1 MAHLAELFVRPDRLG
16 RGIGGRLLT
25 EVMAGN
31 EERVTFASS
40 DPRALPLYVRHG
52 MRSVEPLLY
61 LRGDR
66 RVVGLLPVA
75 GVSVEAADPDDV
87 LGLDAR
93 ASGWGGRR
101 TSPSSRGRGPP
112 RSCAAA
118 AGRQWA
124 TASVTH

>member
-1 MAHLAELFVRPDRLG
+1 VAHLAELFVRPDRLG

-25 EVMAGN
+25 EVMAGT

-52 MRSVEPLLY
+52 MRPVEPLLY

-66 RVVGLLPVA
+66 RAVGLLPVA
-75 GVSVEAADPDDV
+75 GVSVEVVDPEDV
-87 LGLDAR
+87 VGLDSR
-93 ASGWGGRR
+93 ASGRGR
-101 TSPSSRGRGPP
+101 SEDLAFLSGRGPP
-112 RSCAAA
+112 HSCAAA

-124 TASVTH
+124 TASVAR